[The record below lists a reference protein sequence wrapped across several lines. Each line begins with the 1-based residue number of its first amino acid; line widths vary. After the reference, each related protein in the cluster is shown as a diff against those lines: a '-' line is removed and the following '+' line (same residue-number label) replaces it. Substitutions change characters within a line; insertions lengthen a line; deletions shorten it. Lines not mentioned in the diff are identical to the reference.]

1 MSAVVVPKRW
11 LRQGIT
17 GSDATLPIF
26 DGSSMDI
33 QDHLIDIDTDSM
45 ETAPDVRVYFWMVG
59 YDSLDPDYPDV
70 PTDLEERKLFDAKMV
85 RTGREYLK
93 DLKQRGLG

>member
-1 MSAVVVPKRW
+1 VIVPKKW

-17 GSDATLPIF
+17 GSDPTLPIF

-33 QDHLIDIDTDSM
+33 KDHLIDIDTDSM

-59 YDSLDPDYPDV
+59 YDSLDLDYPDV

-85 RTGREYLK
+85 RTGREHLK